1 MPYRVICVVVH
12 GILYYHKTQGY
23 IYILVDEVI
32 KTISWTRRTNFF
44 LLVKGRKRANKYFIL
59 LHFQPNQPSG

>member
-12 GILYYHKTQGY
+12 GILYYLKTQGY
-23 IYILVDEVI
+23 IYILGDGVI
-32 KTISWTRRTNFF
+32 QTISRTKRTNLF
-44 LLVKGRKRANKYFIL
+44 LLVKGRKRANKYFIP